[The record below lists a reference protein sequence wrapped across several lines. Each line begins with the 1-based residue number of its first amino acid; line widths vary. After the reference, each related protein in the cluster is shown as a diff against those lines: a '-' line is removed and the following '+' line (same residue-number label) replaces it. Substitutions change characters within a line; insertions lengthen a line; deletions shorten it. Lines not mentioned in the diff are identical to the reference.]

1 MRPSE
6 RQTTWCLT
14 IVQVS
19 KTKKWRRRN
28 TVIAGSM
35 YMELGKLIVV
45 SMQAELA
52 TYSTVEDSRVKPNA
66 QRATIPWWCD

>member
-19 KTKKWRRRN
+19 KTKQWLRRN
-28 TVIAGSM
+28 TVMAEWM

-45 SMQAELA
+45 SMQAE
-52 TYSTVEDSRVKPNA
+52 TYSIVEDSRVKPNA
-66 QRATIPWWCD
+66 RRAASPLWYD

>member
-19 KTKKWRRRN
+19 EIKEWRRRN
-28 TVIAGSM
+28 TVIAGMM

-45 SMQAELA
+45 SMQVELA
-52 TYSTVEDSRVKPNA
+52 TDSIVEDSRVKPNTR
-66 QRATIPWWCD
+66 RAASPL

>member
-14 IVQVS
+14 IVQVL
-19 KTKKWRRRN
+19 KTKEWLRRN
-28 TVIAGSM
+28 TVIAEWM

-52 TYSTVEDSRVKPNA
+52 TYSIMEDSRVKPNA
-66 QRATIPWWCD
+66 RRAASPSWYD

>member
-1 MRPSE
+1 
-6 RQTTWCLT
+6 
-14 IVQVS
+14 
-19 KTKKWRRRN
+19 
-28 TVIAGSM
+28 
-35 YMELGKLIVV
+35 MELGKLIVV